1 MALSAAPFARA
12 AIAPCRP
19 AAVCP
24 EQLKGLLAYGPK
36 CDGTTEI
43 FASFVSF
50 VFLLPIVFWRSF
62 PPTAV
67 VDIQPAG
74 PTDEPQTRNSGL
86 LPRTLAEM
94 VLAARGG
101 HMNSGL
107 LSRALA
113 ELILAAVHEARRH
126 ERTTAESTYRYTY
139 IYR

>member
-1 MALSAAPFARA
+1 MGRNAT
-12 AIAPCRP
+12 
-19 AAVCP
+19 
-24 EQLKGLLAYGPK
+24 EQLKGLRPL
-36 CDGTTEI
+36 
-43 FASFVSF
+43 
-50 VFLLPIVFWRSF
+50 FLLFFLPIVFWRSF

-94 VLAARGG
+94 ILAARETLGGHTSSGPLPRVLPELILAARETLGG

-113 ELILAAVHEARRH
+113 ELILAARSNEKSVLHRLHIRPILH
-126 ERTTAESTYRYTY
+126 
-139 IYR
+139 ILPNV